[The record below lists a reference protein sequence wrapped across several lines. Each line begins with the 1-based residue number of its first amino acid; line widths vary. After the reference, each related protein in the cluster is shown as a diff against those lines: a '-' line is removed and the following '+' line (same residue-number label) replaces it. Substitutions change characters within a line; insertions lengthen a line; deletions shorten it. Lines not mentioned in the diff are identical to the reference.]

1 LAWHDLPALYRY
13 RQQVLG
19 LDSALMLTQG
29 NPLGLAAIFAQ
40 IHPMRGNYTNVSPA
54 ENGTPP
60 LFGQVNYHLGERSAR
75 VAFITP
81 DTASSQSGLPIL
93 LDDLARQSGEW
104 GAYHLLAEMDETS
117 LAFESFRRAGFSVFA
132 WQRIWKLPSPAG
144 ESESAPDWSPARLD
158 QENSIRSLFQALVPP
173 LVLSAEPMSVHT
185 FQGLAC
191 QQNDEVTA
199 YCDVEFG
206 MNGIYLKPIFHP
218 DAMDVDCLIRALT
231 TVLPNQSG
239 RPIYMAVRSY
249 QSWLENGLEQ
259 IGAEAA
265 PRQALLV
272 KHLIARVRSPILER
286 SLQALE
292 RRRAEPSS
300 PMARVETNSSRGK
313 N

>member
-1 LAWHDLPALYRY
+1 
-13 RQQVLG
+13 
-19 LDSALMLTQG
+19 MLTKG
-29 NPLGLAAIFAQ
+29 TPLGLAGLFAQ
-40 IHPMRGNYTNVSPA
+40 LHPMRGTYTNVSPSVD
-54 ENGTPP
+54 GTPP
-60 LFGQVNYHLGERSAR
+60 LFGQVNFDQGERSAR

-81 DTASSQSGLPIL
+81 ETASILSALPL
-93 LDDLARQSGEW
+93 LLEDLARQSGEW
-104 GAYHLLAEMDETS
+104 GAYHLLAEMDES
-117 LAFESFRRAGFSVFA
+117 SPAFEAFRRAGFSVFA
-132 WQRIWKLPSPAG
+132 WQRIWKLPPAV
-144 ESESAPDWSPARLD
+144 EETPSLPDWSPARLD
-158 QENSIRSLFQALVPP
+158 QESGIRSLFLSLVPP
-173 LVLSAEPMSVHT
+173 LVLSAEPISVHA
-185 FQGLAC
+185 FQGLVC

-206 MNGIYLKPIFHP
+206 TQGIYLKPVFHP
-218 DAMDVDCLIRALT
+218 DAVDVDCLIRALT
-231 TVLPNQSG
+231 AVLPNQSG

-300 PMARVETNSSRGK
+300 PMARVESAPPRGK
-313 N
+313 S